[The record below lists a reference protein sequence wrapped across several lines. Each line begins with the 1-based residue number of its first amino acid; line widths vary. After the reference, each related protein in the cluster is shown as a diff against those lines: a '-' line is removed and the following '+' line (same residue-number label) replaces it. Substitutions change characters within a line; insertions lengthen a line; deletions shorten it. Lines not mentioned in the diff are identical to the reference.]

1 MEDVKNGRLNI
12 DQIQM
17 KQAEKEA
24 STAED
29 VLPRAARE
37 CFKWLLCP
45 MMLSATDTK
54 AEIEPFALN
63 TAGSAC
69 GSEIERVCQENELAI
84 AVWSPVHLRDTVLRK
99 LYWKPDRT
107 AVRALDVWEDMQR
120 YLYLPRLRSRA
131 TYEKTVAAGAGS
143 RDFFG
148 TANGEHDSKFDGF
161 RLGDSNVQLDDT
173 LLLIEPAASA
183 AYEEIH
189 RAPTPVPKPPD
200 PSPEPTS
207 SPKVGEP
214 TPVYP
219 APQPLTVVKSFRYF
233 SGAAE
238 VNAAM
243 AKMKLGE
250 LAEEIIRVLAN
261 DPTATVRVSVEIEAE
276 FQDGATD
283 ATRRAVSE
291 NAKHLKM
298 KRAEW
303 S

>member
-1 MEDVKNGRLNI
+1 
-12 DQIQM
+12 M

-63 TAGSAC
+63 TAGFAC

-107 AVRALDVWEDMQR
+107 AVCALDVWEDMQR

-131 TYEKTVAAGAGS
+131 TYEKTIATGAGS

-148 TANGEHDSKFDGF
+148 TANGEHGGKFDGF
-161 RLGDSNVQLDDT
+161 CLGDSHIQLDDT
-173 LLLIEPAASA
+173 LLLIEPAAAA
-183 AYEEIH
+183 AYELTNQ
-189 RAPTPVPKPPD
+189 APVLIPAPAT
-200 PSPEPTS
+200 PSP
-207 SPKVGEP
+207 SP
-214 TPVYP
+214 
-219 APQPLTVVKSFRYF
+219 VVPIPPSRSMVNEVPNPPSVVIPPEVRKTKFF
-233 SGAAE
+233 SGTAE

-243 AKMKLGE
+243 AKMKLSE
-250 LAEEIIRVLAN
+250 LTEEIILVLAN
-261 DPTATVRVSVEIEAE
+261 DLTATVRVSVEIEAE
-276 FQDGATD
+276 FQNGAAD

-291 NAKHLKM
+291 NAKQLQM